1 MLFLS
6 KALVLFKTNY
16 AVVQAAASWQ
26 HYAFLSFIY
35 AFGRWVGHINH
46 DACSFFFFSVLCWC
60 FSLFTDVCYSTFFY
74 NQHSFLLF
82 SHFSLYDLEVWLLI
96 MRHIHNL
103 INTLYGRKHVDTQ
116 NAFKIKHMGIN
127 KGLSFLCCYNILH
140 SSQTIAQ
147 SWNRLNVTWIKGPS
161 INIINWGSQTFG
173 RVM

>member
-1 MLFLS
+1 MQSFKLLLLGNTMLS
-6 KALVLFKTNY
+6 LVLFMHL
-16 AVVQAAASWQ
+16 ADELAILIMMHV
-26 HYAFLSFIY
+26 L
-35 AFGRWVGHINH
+35 
-46 DACSFFFFSVLCWC
+46 FFFFSVLCWC

-116 NAFKIKHMGIN
+116 NAFKIKYMGIN